1 MVLYMIE
8 LAYYDNGL
16 RFSKLEYPYELDKLK
31 IGKFEYF
38 NKHLGM
44 SDYMGNFSS
53 WLKRPS
59 VTLIVGINDIT
70 IVGWVMTE
78 RWKQNAKDGRPIYV
92 LRAIEVS
99 PAIARKGIGKVLFLL
114 SFKACIGHM
123 LTKPVN
129 SVAKAFFLSL
139 GFQEPGKNCP
149 VDLSSYPGYL
159 FLPEGYVFKT
169 MPDELNLSKD
179 GISEC
184 QKDISNKDVP
194 QPRSVSSSAQN
205 DVAVSAKQTVPI
217 KENVQYNAAKTVPK
231 TETGAQNV
239 GSQVCT
245 SVPETKDTPDPVA
258 LKNREFLK
266 EHKMMSQCAC
276 GEYMTHKYVISGK
289 SPGYLFICAACG
301 KERYFLKG

>member
-1 MVLYMIE
+1 MIE
-8 LAYYDNGL
+8 LACYDGGL

-53 WLKRPS
+53 WLKRQS
-59 VTLIVGINDIT
+59 VTLIVGIDDAT

-99 PAIARKGIGKVLFLL
+99 PTIARKGIGKVLFLL
-114 SFKACIGHM
+114 SFKACFGHM

-129 SVAKAFFLSL
+129 SIAKAFFLSL

-159 FLPEGYVFKT
+159 FLPEGYDLNT
-169 MPDELNLSKD
+169 IPDELKLSKG

-184 QKDISNKDVP
+184 QKDISLKDMLRP
-194 QPRSVSSSAQN
+194 EFSSSSVQDA
-205 DVAVSAKQTVPI
+205 VAVSTKETVPVR
-217 KENVQYNAAKTVPK
+217 ENVRHNAAKTVPK
-231 TETGAQNV
+231 TENEAQYV
-239 GSQVCT
+239 PSAVST
-245 SVPETKDTPDPVA
+245 STPAIQCIPDPA
-258 LKNREFLK
+258 ISKDREFLK
-266 EHKMMSQCAC
+266 EHKMMSPCSC
-276 GEYMTHKYVISGK
+276 GEYMTHKYAVSGK
-289 SPGYLFICAACG
+289 VPGFLFVCTACG

>member
-1 MVLYMIE
+1 MIE
-8 LAYYDNGL
+8 LAHYDNGL
-16 RFSKLEYPYELDKLK
+16 SFSKLEYSYELDKLK

-78 RWKQNAKDGRPIYV
+78 RWKQNAKDGLPIHV

-99 PAIARKGIGKVLFLL
+99 PAIARKGIGKALFLL
-114 SFKACIGHM
+114 SFKACPGHM

-159 FLPEGYVFKT
+159 FLPEGYDFKA
-169 MPDELNLSKD
+169 MPDELNLSKE

-184 QKDISNKDVP
+184 QKGISNKDA
-194 QPRSVSSSAQN
+194 PRPGSVLSSAQN
-205 DVAVSAKQTVPI
+205 TVAVSTKETVPLR
-217 KENVQYNAAKTVPK
+217 ENVQYNASKTVPK
-231 TETGAQNV
+231 TENGAANI
-239 GSQVCT
+239 GSPVCT
-245 SVPETKDTPDPVA
+245 SVTETKDIPDPVA

-266 EHKMMSQCAC
+266 EHKMMSPCAC
-276 GEYMTHKYVISGK
+276 GEYMTHKYAVSGK
-289 SPGYLFICAACG
+289 SPGHLFICTACG

>member
-1 MVLYMIE
+1 MIE

-16 RFSKLEYPYELDKLK
+16 SFSKLEYPYELDKLK

-59 VTLIVGINDIT
+59 VTLIVGINDIM

-78 RWKQNAKDGRPIYV
+78 RWKQNAKDARPIYV

-99 PAIARKGIGKVLFLL
+99 PAIARKGIGKALFLL
-114 SFKACIGHM
+114 SFKVCPGHM

-129 SVAKAFFLSL
+129 SIAKAFFLSL

-159 FLPEGYVFKT
+159 FLPEVYDFKT
-169 MPDELNLSKD
+169 IPDDFNISKD
-179 GISEC
+179 GILEC
-184 QKDISNKDVP
+184 QNNISKGTV
-194 QPRSVSSSAQN
+194 RKGAVSSSVQDA
-205 DVAVSAKQTVPI
+205 AVSTKETASI
-217 KENVQYNAAKTVPK
+217 RENVQYNAAKTIPK
-231 TETGAQNV
+231 IENDKYTK
-239 GSQVCT
+239 SPVCT
-245 SVPETKDTPDPVA
+245 SVHETKVISDA
-258 LKNREFLK
+258 ASQNREFLK
-266 EHKMMSQCAC
+266 EHKMMSPCAC
-276 GEYMTHKYVISGK
+276 GEYMTHKYVISGT
-289 SPGYLFICAACG
+289 SPGHLFICTACG